1 LAVPADGF
9 LVTCVCTDEALHR
22 RRIEG
27 RRRDIP
33 GWHEIGWDRLLFM
46 RAEQPP
52 LTAAQ
57 LTVDALDSLEKN
69 MDLVRAYVGAS
80 AEALDRSALD

>member
-1 LAVPADGF
+1 
-9 LVTCVCTDEALHR
+9 
-22 RRIEG
+22 
-27 RRRDIP
+27 
-33 GWHEIGWDRLLFM
+33 M

-69 MDLVRAYVGAS
+69 LDLVRAYVGAS
-80 AEALDRSALD
+80 AEALDRSAMD